1 MPHCWKSHVTALL
14 FINQVNPLWR
24 LALHS
29 SSGMMRESRWQIG
42 DHIFDGNY
50 SDQRYSVNWYTNLCW
65 DEVYKNDENGI
76 ALNGYDIESLRGK
89 ASKGHRIKL
98 MYNRTLIECTEVLLK
113 GDHVCCT
120 CFNKL
125 SKSAIDE
132 FPSDVNHI
140 AEIVCTNGMIN
151 RLITEIGSN
160 IVVNG
165 TLEEHASVSWFADVR
180 RSWRNVVSI
189 DPTGGVISGSKQVLI
204 DVVEGGAAI
213 RYKVQFGPQY
223 FAIFEPDHIEI
234 DGENLGAMF
243 IRSIGMRFDN
253 DFVFKYIQERPYLS
267 AHIMTTIGKM
277 DKSKWTLGEHE
288 PRGHEVEF
296 HKADWFVNN

>member
-1 MPHCWKSHVTALL
+1 MRGSHWL
-14 FINQVNPLWR
+14 
-24 LALHS
+24 
-29 SSGMMRESRWQIG
+29 IG
-42 DHIFDGNY
+42 DHILAASY
-50 SDQRYSVNWYTNLCW
+50 SSQPNGMNWYTNLCW
-65 DEVYKNDENGI
+65 DKIYQNDENGI
-76 ALNGYDIESLRGK
+76 ALNEYDIDNLRDK
-89 ASKGHRIKL
+89 ASKGHRIKV
-98 MYNRTLIECTEVLLK
+98 MYNQTLIECTEVLLK

-151 RLITEIGSN
+151 RLKTEIGSN
-160 IVVNG
+160 NVFNG
-165 TLEEHASVSWFADVR
+165 TLEEHASVSWFADVS
-180 RSWRNVVSI
+180 RSWRKVVSI
-189 DPTGGVISGSKQVLI
+189 DPTGGVIYGSKQVLI
-204 DVVEGGAAI
+204 DAVEGGAAI

-243 IRSIGMRFDN
+243 VRSIGMRDDN
-253 DFVFKYIQERPYLS
+253 DFVLKYIQDRPYLS

-288 PRGHEVEF
+288 PRGYVVEF
-296 HKADWFVNN
+296 HKTDWYVNN